1 MNISSENNRTNQ
13 NKELFNALKKGNIAA
28 FKQIY
33 ERYWFD
39 FYKYAYNIIREKEIA
54 EEIVQEVFFSLW
66 EKRDSLEI
74 THSVEAYLVRAV
86 KFQTLNFIRSK
97 KIRTNYAASYT
108 AFKNLAVDNS
118 NEENIQVYD
127 LKKHIEIEVSKLP
140 DKCQQIFRMSRN
152 EYQSIKTISNV
163 LNLSHKTVENQ
174 LTKALKHLRSSLGD
188 FLILLISIY
197 LSA

>member
-1 MNISSENNRTNQ
+1 MNKIIKYHIADENE
-13 NKELFNALKKGNIAA
+13 ELIIRLKKGNMAA

-33 ERYWFD
+33 ERYWFN

-54 EEIVQEVFFSLW
+54 EEIIQEVFFSLW
-66 EKRDSLEI
+66 EKRDTLAI
-74 THSVEAYLVRAV
+74 THSLEAYLFKAVRY
-86 KFQTLNFIRSK
+86 QTLNFIRSK
-97 KIRTNYAASYT
+97 KIRTDYAASYVAFET
-108 AFKNLAVDNS
+108 ATVDNS

-140 DKCQQIFRMSRN
+140 DKCQQIFRMSRD
-152 EYQSIKTISNV
+152 EHLAIKTISDV

-188 FLILLISIY
+188 FLILIISIY